1 MSVSAV
7 RQRQWL
13 LALLVFACGL
23 VMVSFWLRHS
33 AQQEEAKSR
42 ALAADLA
49 ADHAQSLQRG
59 IERAL
64 SATYAIAALVH
75 QGRGF
80 VNDFNGVATQMLPFY
95 PGIAAIGLSPGGVIC
110 CVVPRAGNENSIGF
124 NQLEDIVQNKEARRA
139 RDTRKLT
146 LAGPVQLAQGGLGVV
161 GRLPIYLGQGD
172 DTQVFW
178 GFSYVTL
185 RFPQALESARLEMLR
200 DRGYAYELWRKNPE
214 TGERQ
219 RIEAW
224 KPEALRDPVGRDLE
238 LPNGAWTLSL
248 APTRGWVQRSGL
260 MLEGLVGAAFSALLA
275 YLAWLLY
282 AMRLRDLE
290 LEALIGA
297 CKADKVRVIA
307 VERIEEAL
315 ERLRELASI

>member
-64 SATYAIAALVH
+64 SATYAIAALVR

-110 CVVPRAGNENSIGF
+110 CVVPRAGNE
-124 NQLEDIVQNKEARRA
+124 K
-139 RDTRKLT
+139 
-146 LAGPVQLAQGGLGVV
+146 
-161 GRLPIYLGQGD
+161 
-172 DTQVFW
+172 
-178 GFSYVTL
+178 
-185 RFPQALESARLEMLR
+185 
-200 DRGYAYELWRKNPE
+200 
-214 TGERQ
+214 
-219 RIEAW
+219 
-224 KPEALRDPVGRDLE
+224 
-238 LPNGAWTLSL
+238 
-248 APTRGWVQRSGL
+248 
-260 MLEGLVGAAFSALLA
+260 
-275 YLAWLLY
+275 
-282 AMRLRDLE
+282 
-290 LEALIGA
+290 
-297 CKADKVRVIA
+297 
-307 VERIEEAL
+307 
-315 ERLRELASI
+315 